1 MLESLGSARTVQYAQ
16 LLVDL
21 FTTTG
26 QEEFLFSAKAGGKF
40 MTRGLHAMASIYET
54 RTMQYGH
61 VGSCSNSERNK
72 LNKAGRETSRVT
84 TAQEYAL
91 NSQQTLMSCP
101 ASCIHVSC
109 ILVCQSLKP
118 AGMQVCIHMCMCMCI
133 HIYIY
138 THTYLHTY
146 ICSARVH
153 VHVRIHTHDKHKQI
167 YVCIYI
173 YIHIYYVSISFVCMC
188 THRCS
193 MF

>member
-91 NSQQTLMSCP
+91 NSQRTLMSCP

-138 THTYLHTY
+138 IHTY
-146 ICSARVH
+146 IHTYAARGYMYMYVY
-153 VHVRIHTHDKHKQI
+153 IHMTNINKYT
-167 YVCIYI
+167 YVYI
-173 YIHIYYVSISFVCMC
+173 YIHILCKYIFCMYVY
-188 THRCS
+188 T
-193 MF
+193 